1 MKSENKNS
9 NKVIA
14 YICYEVYLI
23 NNFKTKFLINI
34 NILELKQIIIDI
46 LSRKLKFKSCKEVAI
61 FCEIKIKNNVQICQ
75 IVCTTKKKIIFAKL
89 TTKIAIILKEKNKFF
104 KYNFLFKFIMLEA
117 YIYFINANF

>member
-34 NILELKQIIIDI
+34 NILESKQIIIDI

-61 FCEIKIKNNVQICQ
+61 FCEIKIKNNVQIC
-75 IVCTTKKKIIFAKL
+75 
-89 TTKIAIILKEKNKFF
+89 
-104 KYNFLFKFIMLEA
+104 
-117 YIYFINANF
+117 